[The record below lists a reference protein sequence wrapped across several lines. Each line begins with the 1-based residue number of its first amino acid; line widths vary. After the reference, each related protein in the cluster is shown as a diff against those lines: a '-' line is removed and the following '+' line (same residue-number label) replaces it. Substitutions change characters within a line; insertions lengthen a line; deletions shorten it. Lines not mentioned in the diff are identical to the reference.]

1 MKIQEIVNAEVYS
14 IDKTVTHN
22 DEYQKATVT
31 NMTVSGVLVKQI
43 ASDLTLWKT
52 PKDEYFL
59 KLNDDIVAYAITYK
73 ESIRGI
79 YYTGIDV
86 IYTFPEYRGKS
97 FAKYLLYG
105 IKEESKTNVII
116 DRAVFKDGQ
125 QLVKSLAAQQFVPV
139 SVLDKET
146 GEKTKFVDLINDLD
160 KCYMFEQTRL
170 GYFSNA
176 GAGYKLWYNLFGE
189 PEFKKCE

>member
-1 MKIQEIVNAEVYS
+1 MKINEIIRTEVYS
-14 IDKTVTHN
+14 INKEVPHNAEHQTSIVDKLN
-22 DEYQKATVT
+22 AT
-31 NMTVSGVLVKQI
+31 GRLIKQL
-43 ASDLTLWKT
+43 SSNLTLWNT
-52 PKDEYFL
+52 DNNEYFL
-59 KLNDDIVAYAITYK
+59 KFGDETVSYATVYP
-73 ESIRGI
+73 ETVNQEQ
-79 YYTGIDV
+79 YTGIDM
-86 IYTFPEYRGKS
+86 IYTFPQFRGKS

-170 GYFSNA
+170 GYFANA